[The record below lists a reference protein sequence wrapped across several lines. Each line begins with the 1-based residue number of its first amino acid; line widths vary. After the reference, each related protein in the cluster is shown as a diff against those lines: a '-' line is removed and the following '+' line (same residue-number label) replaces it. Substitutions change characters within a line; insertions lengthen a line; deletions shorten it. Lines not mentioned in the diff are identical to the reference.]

1 MDKDKRNK
9 KDKYFNI
16 MTIIT
21 IIIQIGCF
29 AGLIFFQDRELK
41 FLCIITC
48 FIWDNALLGIR
59 VTRLEEIEEKGRE
72 AEEEEK

>member
-9 KDKYFNI
+9 KDKYLNI

-21 IIIQIGCF
+21 IIVQIGCF

-41 FLCIITC
+41 FLCIITYL
-48 FIWDNALLGIR
+48 IWEDALLSNR
-59 VTRLEEIEEKGRE
+59 VTRLEEIEEKEKE
-72 AEEEEK
+72 AEAEK

>member
-9 KDKYFNI
+9 KDKYLNI

-29 AGLIFFQDRELK
+29 AGLIFFQDKIQYLS
-41 FLCIITC
+41 FLSK
-48 FIWDNALLGIR
+48 L
-59 VTRLEEIEEKGRE
+59 
-72 AEEEEK
+72 

>member
-16 MTIIT
+16 MIIIT

-41 FLCIITC
+41 FLCIITY

-72 AEEEEK
+72 AEEEK

>member
-9 KDKYFNI
+9 KDKYLNV

-29 AGLIFFQDRELK
+29 AGLIFCQDRELK
-41 FLCIITC
+41 FLCIITY
-48 FIWDNALLGIR
+48 FIWDNALLGVR

-72 AEEEEK
+72 AEEEK

>member
-9 KDKYFNI
+9 KGKYFNI

-41 FLCIITC
+41 FLCIITY

-72 AEEEEK
+72 AEEEK

>member
-9 KDKYFNI
+9 KDKYLNI
-16 MTIIT
+16 MRIIT
-21 IIIQIGCF
+21 IIAQIGCF

-41 FLCIITC
+41 FFCIITY
-48 FIWDNALLGIR
+48 FILDNAVLGVR

-72 AEEEEK
+72 AEEEK

>member
-9 KDKYFNI
+9 KDKYLNI

-29 AGLIFFQDRELK
+29 VGLIFFQDRELK
-41 FLCIITC
+41 FLCIITY
-48 FIWDNALLGIR
+48 FIWDNALLGVR

-72 AEEEEK
+72 EEK

>member
-9 KDKYFNI
+9 KDKYLNI

-29 AGLIFFQDRELK
+29 AGLMFFQDRELK
-41 FLCIITC
+41 FLCIITY
-48 FIWDNALLGIR
+48 FIWESAR
-59 VTRLEEIEEKGRE
+59 VNRLEEIEEEGR
-72 AEEEEK
+72 EEEK

>member
-9 KDKYFNI
+9 YLDI
-16 MTIIT
+16 MTILT
-21 IIIQIGCF
+21 IIVQIGCF

-41 FLCIITC
+41 FLCIITY
-48 FIWDNALLGIR
+48 FIWDNALLGVR

-72 AEEEEK
+72 AEAEK